1 VYTDSKGLRIAYVSG
16 IASKESSDF
25 EYSSKDV
32 MELYNACVR
41 GNASFRGVD
50 VLLTSQWPTDAM
62 RHDSTKINLAMN
74 KTSDLPSWL
83 VVKLKP
89 RYHISGLEGVYY
101 ERSPFRAPNL
111 GDHDTTLNLVT
122 RFLGLARVANSDK
135 QKWLYALNLTPLDKM
150 KIGELLQKTTD
161 ETECPFNFTELDQ
174 KIFNTKRKS
183 VGFNQYFY
191 DTNAPEENNDMKYR
205 KKRQKVEFDQ
215 SKCWFCLASPSV
227 EKHLIVTVANST
239 YLALAKGMSVDA
251 TAPSGVNTDSS
262 RTRRGRALLDLP
274 D

>member
-1 VYTDSKGLRIAYVSG
+1 
-16 IASKESSDF
+16 
-25 EYSSKDV
+25 
-32 MELYNACVR
+32 
-41 GNASFRGVD
+41 
-50 VLLTSQWPTDAM
+50 
-62 RHDSTKINLAMN
+62 MN

-174 KIFNTKRKS
+174 K
-183 VGFNQYFY
+183 
-191 DTNAPEENNDMKYR
+191 
-205 KKRQKVEFDQ
+205 
-215 SKCWFCLASPSV
+215 SKCALARLS
-227 EKHLIVTVANST
+227 LYLCIVT
-239 YLALAKGMSVDA
+239 L
-251 TAPSGVNTDSS
+251 
-262 RTRRGRALLDLP
+262 
-274 D
+274 